1 MPYANCACEHTVL
14 CCAPHAVLCCAVPH
28 PQAQRTKFAKPLVEK
43 AARAI
48 LLSGT
53 PALSNPSELLSQ
65 LQALLPKARLT
76 KTAFEERYM
85 DVRQYGN
92 FRKAVR
98 VCAGVRG
105 GGAEWEE
112 GRGGVGGGM
121 RGWWGVAGIGL
132 WWQGWRALHERAAV
146 HQQQLPVCCEG

>member
-1 MPYANCACEHTVL
+1 MPYA
-14 CCAPHAVLCCAVPH
+14 VPPPLPPPTNPFTHDHH

-85 DVRQYGN
+85 EVRQFNG

-98 VCAGVRG
+98 VGAGASG
-105 GGAEWEE
+105 GGDGES
-112 GRGGVGGGM
+112 GR
-121 RGWWGVAGIGL
+121 
-132 WWQGWRALHERAAV
+132 QGQEF
-146 HQQQLPVCCEG
+146 